1 MTLMVCMGVLEEQMD
16 NYHRSMEGRME
27 ARMDSM
33 SIEKNM
39 ALVMEQF
46 QFIMDRWEESQRE
59 CKKRGQKKF
68 LH

>member
-16 NYHRSMEGRME
+16 NYHRSMEG
-27 ARMDSM
+27 RMDSM

-46 QFIMDRWEESQRE
+46 QFIMDRWEESQGE